1 MNKKQIYNIWAPSTS
16 KWSNWVK
23 PIAFT
28 TLDSNQKIYEIINY
42 NIPKINY
49 LDKYLENTIIII
61 DTKADNAI
69 KEAIA
74 LANIGYRPI
83 PLFNGTNAP
92 LNATATCN
100 NYLIAPYLIWG
111 AKQLTKIKIKKDAN
125 PVFILDINRLNRK
138 KINKT
143 IFDNSWDIY
152 DQDLPSYKY
161 LLNNKIN
168 KIIIKSDYIAKDLK
182 KILYNYQKNNI
193 QILYTNGYEEIKP
206 IKLKKERTSNND

>member
-16 KWSNWVK
+16 KWSNQVK

>member
-100 NYLIAPYLIWG
+100 NYLIATYLIWG

>member
-23 PIAFT
+23 PIAFI

>member
-125 PVFILDINRLNRK
+125 PAFILDINRLNRK

>member
-1 MNKKQIYNIWAPSTS
+1 MNKKQIYNIWTPSTS

-83 PLFNGTNAP
+83 PLFNGTNSP

>member
-152 DQDLPSYKY
+152 DQDLPSYK
-161 LLNNKIN
+161 
-168 KIIIKSDYIAKDLK
+168 
-182 KILYNYQKNNI
+182 
-193 QILYTNGYEEIKP
+193 
-206 IKLKKERTSNND
+206 